1 MRGASEA
8 RKLCCVGVDLPLDAG
23 TCGRMVHAESQRCI
37 HCSSH
42 CTKATLVAD
51 QARAQRRRGSLITA
65 ILEDDTSW
73 RAIHDETLDDL
84 PGINPEPRR
93 PLRYRRSLFALVG
106 LCGLASPDL
115 SSSATSRSHHRVR
128 TRARRDGRLHHPRPD
143 VARQSPAHDFGTGGM
158 VRLPRDPDQRHR
170 PDGPRDAGADRRRLG
185 AEGCWPASAPD
196 AASLRKPYTHLVL
209 SWPEGTDAPTKQDM
223 LSAVGGALKSI
234 RLDDRHYA
242 VCAAQTR
249 HGMPVTSTSPSAA
262 STPRRAGPSTSTRAP
277 RCVSAG
283 GRMQYERDHGGIVVP
298 TRVERRKAQAARRDL
313 ERRCRKGGQAARCR
327 PARPPRGC
335 TRGRRRSRP
344 GRDRPHHIWPSVT
357 PRSYASRG
365 SRSAISAGAPNSR
378 DLGRRPEQRHDDTP
392 AGSPFTRRG
401 ARGRFGSGSSTTA
414 SSREARAAASSGSQP
429 DSMSAAARQWRRRA
443 ASARRPSTSIAY
455 WIPR

>member
-1 MRGASEA
+1 MVAYITHDQTSPDNRRPTTSERVAWSACLGIPTNDTDLMVRAMQGLTADAPALKALAGISARGRQSEEA
-8 RKLCCVGVDLPLDAG
+8 
-23 TCGRMVHAESQRCI
+23 VHAP
-37 HCSSH
+37 
-42 CTKATLVAD
+42 
-51 QARAQRRRGSLITA
+51 RAELAGGDRGPDEAGHAVGRRR
-65 ILEDDTSW
+65 
-73 RAIHDETLDDL
+73 R
-84 PGINPEPRR
+84 PEEHPPRR
-93 PLRYRRSLFALVG
+93 PPLRG
-106 LCGLASPDL
+106 L
-115 SSSATSRSHHRVR
+115 R
-128 TRARRDGRLHHPRPD
+128 RPD
-143 VARQSPAHDFGTGGM
+143 PTRPAR
-158 VRLPRDPDQRHR
+158 
-170 PDGPRDAGADRRRLG
+170 
-185 AEGCWPASAPD
+185 
-196 AASLRKPYTHLVL
+196 
-209 SWPEGTDAPTKQDM
+209 
-223 LSAVGGALKSI
+223 
-234 RLDDRHYA
+234 
-242 VCAAQTR
+242 
-249 HGMPVTSTSPSAA
+249 TSTSPSAA

-277 RCVSAG
+277 RSVSAG
-283 GRMQYERDHGGIVVP
+283 GRSSTSATTAGSSC
-298 TRVERRKAQAARRDL
+298 RRASNGARRRRPAGTLSAAAARAG
-313 ERRCRKGGQAARCR
+313 CRGCS

-344 GRDRPHHIWPSVT
+344 GRDRPHRIWPWVT